1 MYDLF
6 LKTAREIY
14 EEAEKQKRLHYNPS
28 YETLKKWFGEEPD
41 VRKTRYGSLEVDTEP
56 TSRLARFTKNNIDD
70 KFGPDEEAFLIK
82 AKQLLAKEELIA
94 FDVMVG
100 DGSENISARMIVP
113 RKQAHVCYGGTK
125 LFKPAAVANP
135 TYWILFFLDEE
146 FEKNKT
152 RKQPDKKVM
161 LRNAYSPDGKMVKFV
176 NNSNYIGEWKKGI
189 FAGEDFRAKLKND
202 AIFLH
207 AGCRMDYL
215 ENVHG
220 DFKVT
225 TSLFAA
231 LSANGKTSL
240 TCKVLAKKGKEKSW
254 LIQDDGGTLRKDGS
268 FRGFEAGGVF
278 VKTDGLN
285 PHDQIETYYG
295 ALRPDTY
302 LENVFIES
310 DGEIDFYNIERTSN
324 GRAVIERR
332 DFMHSSRDINVER
345 VDNLFL
351 ITRGAIIPAICKL
364 TPEQETAFMILG
376 QSMESSAGDPTR
388 AGQLKNEFFYDPFI
402 AGDKSAHANLFYDVL
417 KANPHIKCFL
427 INTGGVGEGDGYHDI
442 SLRDT
447 MGILDSL
454 LRGGLEDWEESAGTG
469 LMVPRAVRTVDDI
482 LMHPK
487 KLYTSAQFTERQK
500 NLDAHR
506 SQIMEQF
513 PGLNKRVAAV
523 F

>member
-14 EEAEKQKRLHYNPS
+14 EEAKKQNRLHYNPD
-28 YETLKKWFGEEPD
+28 YDTLKKWFSEEPD
-41 VRKTRYGSLEVDTEP
+41 IRKTRYGSLEVDTEP

-70 KFGPDEEAFLIK
+70 KFGPDEEAFLVK
-82 AKQLLAKEELIA
+82 AKQILSKEELIA
-94 FDVMVG
+94 FDVIVG
-100 DGSENISARMIVP
+100 DGSEKISARMVVP
-113 RKQAHVCYGGTK
+113 KKHAHVCYGGTK
-125 LFKPAAVANP
+125 LFKPGAVSDP
-135 TYWILFFLDEE
+135 TYWILFFVDEE

-161 LRNAYSPDGKMVKFV
+161 LRNAYSPEGKMVKFV

-189 FAGEDFRAKLKND
+189 FAGEDYRVKLKND

-220 DFKVT
+220 DFKT
-225 TSLFAA
+225 TSSLFAA

-268 FRGFEAGGVF
+268 FRGFEGGGVF
-278 VKTDGLN
+278 VKTERLN
-285 PHDQIETYYG
+285 PSDQIETYYG
-295 ALRPDTY
+295 ALRPNTY
-302 LENVFIES
+302 LENLYVEA

-332 DFMHSSRDINVER
+332 DFMHSSSDINVEK

-351 ITRGAIIPAICKL
+351 ITRGSIIPAVCKL
-364 TPEQETAFMILG
+364 SAEQAAAFMILG

-402 AGDKSAHANLFYDVL
+402 AGDKSAHANLFYEIL
-417 KANPHIKCFL
+417 KANPHIKCYL
-427 INTGGVGEGDGYHDI
+427 INTGGVGEGENYHDI
-442 SLRDT
+442 SLKDT

-454 LRGGLEDWEESAGTG
+454 VRGGLEDWEESIGTG

-482 LMHPK
+482 LMHPR
-487 KLYTSAQFTERQK
+487 KLYSAGEFEERQK
-500 NLDAHR
+500 ALDTHR
-506 SQIMEQF
+506 AQYLEQF
-513 PGLNKRVAAV
+513 KGLDKRVASV

>member
-6 LKTAREIY
+6 LKTAREIF
-14 EEAEKQKRLHYNPS
+14 EEAKAQKRLHYNPD
-28 YETLKKWFGEEPD
+28 YGTLRKWFADEPG
-41 VRKTRYGSLEVDTEP
+41 VRRTRYGSLEVDTEP
-56 TSRLARFTKNNIDD
+56 TSRLARFTKNNIDEP
-70 KFGPDEEAFLIK
+70 FGPAEEAFLAK
-82 AKQLLAKEELIA
+82 AKQWMSREELIA
-94 FDVMVG
+94 FDVTVG
-100 DGSENISARMIVP
+100 DGSEGVSARMVVP
-113 RKQAHVCYGGTK
+113 RKHAHVCYGGTK
-125 LFKPAAVANP
+125 LFKPAAVADP
-135 TYWILFFLDEE
+135 AYWVLFFMDEE
-146 FEKNKT
+146 FEKNKG

-161 LRNAYSPDGKMVKFV
+161 LRNAHSADGRMVKFV

-189 FAGEDFRAKLKND
+189 FAGEDYRVKLKND

-215 ENVHG
+215 EDVHG

-225 TSLFAA
+225 SSLFAA

-240 TCKVLAKKGKEKSW
+240 TCKVLAKKGREKSW

-268 FRGFEAGGVF
+268 FRGFEGGGVF
-278 VKTDGLN
+278 VKTERLN

-302 LENVFIES
+302 LENVFVEP
-310 DGEIDFYNIERTSN
+310 DGEIDFYNLERTSN

-332 DFMHSSRDINVER
+332 DFMHSAQEINVGR

-351 ITRGAIIPAICKL
+351 ITRGDIIPAISKL
-364 TPEQETAFMILG
+364 TAEQAAAFMILG

-402 AGDKSAHANLFYDVL
+402 AGNKAAHANLFYEVL
-417 KANPHIKCFL
+417 KANPHIQCFL
-427 INTGGVGEGDGYHDI
+427 INTGGVGEGEEYHDI

-454 LRGGLEDWEESAGTG
+454 VRGGLQDWEPSPGTG
-469 LMVPRAVRTVDDI
+469 LVVPRAVRTVDDI

-487 KLYTSAQFTERQK
+487 KLYGATVFEERQRK
-500 NLDAHR
+500 LDEHR
-506 SQIMEQF
+506 IKILEQF
-513 PGLNKRVAAV
+513 QGLDKKVAAV